1 MELLNPAVTDYLGNL
16 SRHGDPVLERLEA
29 EAKVERFPI
38 IGPAAGQFCHLAA
51 RMIGAR
57 RVFELGSGFGYS
69 TLWFA
74 RAVREAGGGEV
85 HHTVWDQ
92 GLSDRAKQN
101 ITEGGLSDLVR
112 FHMGEAVGILRETAG
127 PFDVIF
133 NDIDKEGYPASLP
146 VIKSKLRVGGILII
160 DNMLWQGRIFDSSDQ
175 SPTTQ
180 GVRQFTSDLWA
191 DADFVKQLIP
201 IRDGLILAL
210 KVSG

>member
-1 MELLNPAVTDYLGNL
+1 MELFNQAVVDYLAQL

-29 EAKVERFPI
+29 EAAEEQFPI

-85 HHTVWDQ
+85 WHTVWDEE
-92 GLSDRAKQN
+92 LSKRARAN
-101 ITEGGLSDLVR
+101 VDAAGFEDLVQFR
-112 FHMGEAVGILRETAG
+112 VGEAVGILKETPG

-133 NDIDKEGYPASLP
+133 NDIDKDGYPASLP
-146 VIKSKLRVGGILII
+146 VVKEKLRPGGILLI
-160 DNMLWQGRIFDSSDQ
+160 DNMLWHGRLFDETDRA
-175 SPTTQ
+175 PATE
-180 GVRQFTSDLWA
+180 GVRKVTADLWA
-191 DADFVKQLIP
+191 DRDFIKQLIP
-201 IRDGLILAL
+201 IRDGVILAM
-210 KVSG
+210 KVR